1 MTDGFSLI
9 TASSS
14 SAGGGRSGSSSFFLF
29 PLSPFPFPAACLIHD
44 TREAAG
50 GCMKSASIRMGAAAS
65 MDFIGGA
72 RDQRQQTEL
81 KVVHSSH
88 CSEHIVTVQC
98 VTAVCVCAGLMYAGG
113 RWCWCSP
120 WISYIC
126 PAGARPNPAHR
137 MCQLALIPYN
147 VPTIHVVFRA
157 MLQHSACQRAL
168 WRGAIGCGGISQC
181 ISCTITPHR
190 RC

>member
-14 SAGGGRSGSSSFFLF
+14 AGGGRSGVEFLLFFSSL
-29 PLSPFPFPAACLIHD
+29 FPFPAACLVHD
-44 TREAAG
+44 TREASG

-88 CSEHIVTVQC
+88 CSEHIVTAQC
-98 VTAVCVCAGLMYAGG
+98 ITAVCVC
-113 RWCWCSP
+113 
-120 WISYIC
+120 
-126 PAGARPNPAHR
+126 
-137 MCQLALIPYN
+137 
-147 VPTIHVVFRA
+147 V
-157 MLQHSACQRAL
+157 
-168 WRGAIGCGGISQC
+168 RG
-181 ISCTITPHR
+181 
-190 RC
+190 